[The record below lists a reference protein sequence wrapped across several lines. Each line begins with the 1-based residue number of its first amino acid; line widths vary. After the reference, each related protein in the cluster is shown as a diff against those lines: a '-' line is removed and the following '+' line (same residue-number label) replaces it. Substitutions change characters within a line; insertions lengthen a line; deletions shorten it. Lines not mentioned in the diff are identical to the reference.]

1 MKYTIRFL
9 CLLCVGVVAV
19 SVAFVRWDNAPPGH
33 EPTDLIGAGF
43 RGEAP
48 DDYGG
53 LGANVFVGDEVQA
66 TLFVVRGSLHSL
78 HYWDEMCGARQ
89 TGRSLRIVEV
99 DYSMNEV
106 RNAYEKAAACLYGGW
121 SRKYD
126 FTVQMVLTY
135 PEEYTDSLPP
145 DLVAPPEAY
154 PPSVAQAEEPGY
166 HVYVRLSGKDAAL
179 IWEKL
184 KTEFGDIIQP
194 WNQSAQSKLSIL
206 GPNSEL
212 AIGWADELDPLV
224 PIDLK
229 SKQYL
234 INERLYAEGKGEAP

>member
-1 MKYTIRFL
+1 MKYAIRFL
-9 CLLCVGVVAV
+9 CLLFICVVVAR
-19 SVAFVRWDNAPPGH
+19 VAYIGWDNAPPGH
-33 EPTDLIGAGF
+33 EPMDLIGAGF

-53 LGANVFVGDEVQA
+53 LGESMLVGDEVQA
-66 TLFVVRGSLHSL
+66 TVFVVRGSLHSL
-78 HYWDEMCGARQ
+78 HYWDEMCGISQ
-89 TGRSLRIVEV
+89 TNRSVRVVEV
-99 DYSMNEV
+99 DYSINEV
-106 RNAYEKAAACLYGGW
+106 RNAYVKAAASLQGGW
-121 SRKYD
+121 SRKYSY
-126 FTVQMVLTY
+126 TVQMTFGY
-135 PEEYTDSLPP
+135 KEEYTDSLPQ
-145 DLVAPPEAY
+145 DLIAPSQAY